1 MSYKIK
7 SLVYLVCL
15 VISIALYNSM
25 ENSDKNEPANEDIK
39 LVQTDHDEQKKD
51 LEIAM

>member
-15 VISIALYNSM
+15 LISIIMYNQFEDSF
-25 ENSDKNEPANEDIK
+25 ENEPTNDDIK
-39 LVQTDHDEQKKD
+39 LVQTDQNEQNED
-51 LEIAM
+51 LEITM

>member
-7 SLVYLVCL
+7 SLVYLVCFVL
-15 VISIALYNSM
+15 SIALYNSL
-25 ENSDKNEPANEDIK
+25 ENSDKKESTNNDIK
-39 LVQTDHDEQKKD
+39 LVQTDHNEQNKD

>member
-15 VISIALYNSM
+15 LISIVMYNQF
-25 ENSDKNEPANEDIK
+25 ENSFENEPTNDEIK
-39 LVQTDHDEQKKD
+39 LVQTDHNEQNED

>member
-15 VISIALYNSM
+15 LISIVMYNQFD
-25 ENSDKNEPANEDIK
+25 NSFDNEPTNEEIK
-39 LVQTDHDEQKKD
+39 LVQTDHNEEKND
-51 LEIAM
+51 LEIAL